1 MSEYEAMCMLGLDEL
16 AQYVPEEAW
25 PLLRKHRR
33 KEEKHKDKQDG
44 SESNDGYLVQT
55 H

>member
-1 MSEYEAMCMLGLDEL
+1 MSEYEVMCMLGLDEL

-25 PLLRKHRR
+25 PLLRRHRR
-33 KEEKHKDKQDG
+33 KDEERIDKRDG
-44 SESNDGYLVQT
+44 SENTYGYVVQT

>member
-25 PLLRKHRR
+25 PLLRRHRGKRTSARTR
-33 KEEKHKDKQDG
+33 KER
-44 SESNDGYLVQT
+44 
-55 H
+55 

>member
-25 PLLRKHRR
+25 LLLRRHRR
-33 KEEKHKDKQDG
+33 KEDKRIDKQDG
-44 SESNDGYLVQT
+44 SENIHGYLVQT

>member
-25 PLLRKHRR
+25 SLLRKHRR
-33 KEEKHKDKQDG
+33 KDEKRIDKQNW
-44 SESNDGYLVQT
+44 SENIHGYVVQT

>member
-25 PLLRKHRR
+25 LLRKHRR
-33 KEEKHKDKQDG
+33 KEDNRKDKEGVVDD
-44 SESNDGYLVQT
+44 ER
-55 H
+55 

>member
-25 PLLRKHRR
+25 PLLRRHRR
-33 KEEKHKDKQDG
+33 KEDKRKDKQDG
-44 SESNDGYLVQT
+44 SENIHGYVIQT

>member
-25 PLLRKHRR
+25 PLLRRHRR
-33 KEEKHKDKQDG
+33 KEDKRKDKQDG
-44 SESNDGYLVQT
+44 SENTYGYVVQT
-55 H
+55 D

>member
-16 AQYVPEEAW
+16 AQPEEAW

-33 KEEKHKDKQDG
+33 KEDKRKDKQDG
-44 SESNDGYLVQT
+44 SENIHGYVIQT

>member
-25 PLLRKHRR
+25 SLLRKHRR
-33 KEEKHKDKQDG
+33 KEEKHIDKQDG
-44 SESNDGYLVQT
+44 SESNYGYVVQT
-55 H
+55 N

>member
-25 PLLRKHRR
+25 PLLRRHRR
-33 KEEKHKDKQDG
+33 GEDKRKDKEGAVDD
-44 SESNDGYLVQT
+44 ER
-55 H
+55 